1 MSAVMRAIGYGILI
15 EKRHVNDMLYALTKG
30 LSVEQKKRFYIGHKV
45 IEPVSYNDM
54 EDRYKAKYD
63 DIDIDAP
70 DFLITDFG
78 SHWMEYIDM
87 YMDNY
92 YPLLSISPTAD
103 PCTIAV
109 YATSTRQV
117 NKDMP
122 NLMGLGN
129 SVEVSSVSQSM
140 ALPPR
145 PIPGALPPRIKPA
158 TTHETKVVMD
168 DNVSIEITDEQ
179 KEQLSGFLRD
189 TGISTKPETVVWS
202 EIMTRGGWQGCIRE
216 PWRYRKNHG

>member
-1 MSAVMRAIGYGILI
+1 MSSYDRITAYGVLI
-15 EKRHVNDMLYALTKG
+15 HGRFINDMLQALTSP
-30 LSVEQKKRFYIGHKV
+30 LTMEQKKRFYIGHKV

-70 DFLITDFG
+70 DFLVTDFG
-78 SHWMEYIDM
+78 SRWMEYIDM

-92 YPLLSISPTAD
+92 YPLLSVSPTAD
-103 PCTIAV
+103 PRTIAV

-122 NLMGLGN
+122 HLIGLDSPAG
-129 SVEVSSVSQSM
+129 SSPRFQSL
-140 ALPPR
+140 ALPSR
-145 PIPGALPPRIKPA
+145 RLPGALPPRIKPA
-158 TTHETKVVMD
+158 TTHETKVIMD
-168 DNVSIEITDEQ
+168 DNVSIEILDEQ

-189 TGISTKPETVVWS
+189 TDISAKPETVVWS

-216 PWRYRKNHG
+216 PWRYRKNQR